1 MTKKKVYS
9 ISLNEEVYEKAKK
22 EAEKLHI
29 SVSAYLSLLIEN
41 KILCTGTSTKQQ
53 I

>member
-1 MTKKKVYS
+1 MANKKVYS
-9 ISLNEEVYEKAKK
+9 ISLDEEVYNKAKK

-41 KILCTGTSTKQQ
+41 KILCTDTSTKQQ